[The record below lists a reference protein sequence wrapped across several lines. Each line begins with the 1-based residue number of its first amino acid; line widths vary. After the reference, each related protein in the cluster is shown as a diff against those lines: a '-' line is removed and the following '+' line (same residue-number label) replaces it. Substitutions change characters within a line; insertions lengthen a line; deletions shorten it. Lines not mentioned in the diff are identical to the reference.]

1 MWKPLSTWR
10 ASLSN
15 ESIVAKSRLMISSN
29 SVPPEDNILPFHS
42 KQEPNQNKD
51 KAAAVKCY

>member
-51 KAAAVKCY
+51 KAAAVK